1 MRVSLYIPQGIERDM
16 TKSDRLSAASGKK
29 QILIVDDHPILRRGL
44 AHVIN
49 DQPDMVV
56 CGEAG
61 TPAEALTALKTLK
74 PDLVIVDLSLGD
86 QDGLSLIKDLK
97 IRLREVPTLV
107 LSMHEESLYAERAL
121 LAGAKGYIMKNSAGQ
136 KLIEA
141 LRKGLSGGI
150 YLSEEVSAKL
160 LRRMTEGFRDAGK
173 SPVERLTDRE
183 LEVYQLIGRG
193 RGTQEIATAMH
204 VSPKTIETYRERIK
218 DKLDLKDFQDL
229 VRSATL
235 WVQDSNGYPPPP

>member
-1 MRVSLYIPQGIERDM
+1 M

-44 AHVIN
+44 AQVIN
-49 DQPDMVV
+49 EQPDMVV

-61 TPAEALTALKTLK
+61 TRAEAMAALKTLN

-86 QDGLSLIKDLK
+86 QDGLALIKDLK

-141 LRKGLSGGI
+141 LRKVLSGGI
-150 YLSEEVSAKL
+150 YLSEAMSTRL
-160 LRRMTEGFRDAGK
+160 LHRMTEGFRAVGGDP
-173 SPVERLTDRE
+173 SERLTDRE

-204 VSPKTIETYRERIK
+204 ISPKTIETYRERIK
-218 DKLDLKDFQDL
+218 DKLGLKNFQGL
-229 VRSATL
+229 VRSAAL
-235 WVQDSNGYPPPP
+235 WVQDSDGYPPPRKSR